1 MADREEVFVKK
12 AAAFQ
17 KHSKSMAD
25 TAASLAKSGAVTDKR
40 MADGLIRTA
49 AKVEREWWHN
59 TAQIDSES

>member
-1 MADREEVFVKK
+1 MKK

-40 MADGLIRTA
+40 MADELIRTA
-49 AKVEREWWHN
+49 AKVESVGGK
-59 TAQIDSES
+59 TQLK

>member
-1 MADREEVFVKK
+1 MKK